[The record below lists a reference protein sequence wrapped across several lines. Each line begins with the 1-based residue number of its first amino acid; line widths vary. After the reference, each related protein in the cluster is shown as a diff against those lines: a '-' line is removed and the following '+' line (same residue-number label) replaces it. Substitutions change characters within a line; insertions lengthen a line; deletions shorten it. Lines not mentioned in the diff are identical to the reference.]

1 MHDVLNVFMLTGFT
15 RDTHQYFMKASPVRP
30 GDFLELEAQID
41 ITLGLS
47 ACPGGDC
54 GAEHSSDTAQC
65 HPLVI
70 EIYAPKT
77 LAGFTP
83 ALRNPYG
90 DKPGADC
97 RSRDLFGRSA
107 CRGAG
112 RRCPVLP
119 PGDG

>member
-1 MHDVLNVFMLTGFT
+1 LPPEEAERHVHDVLNVFMLTGFT

-47 ACPGGDC
+47 VCPGGDC

-83 ALRNPYG
+83 APPNPYG
-90 DKPGADC
+90 
-97 RSRDLFGRSA
+97 R
-107 CRGAG
+107 
-112 RRCPVLP
+112 
-119 PGDG
+119 